1 MAFVIVPLRPSLKTH
16 LEETCSLSVLLLLFA
31 SFSTSPDLTPLH
43 FYKKAEKLTVKIIS
57 KIFHV

>member
-1 MAFVIVPLRPSLKTH
+1 MAFVIVPLRPSLKTY
-16 LEETCSLSVLLLLFA
+16 LEETCSLSVLLFA

>member
-16 LEETCSLSVLLLLFA
+16 LGETCSLSVLLLLFA

-43 FYKKAEKLTVKIIS
+43 FYKIIS